1 MSARAK
7 AAPAPAVVGSRSTEV
22 RACAEACGLNR
33 IGVRFAAAIA
43 ALPGERCF
51 LVASGGCAAALAA
64 AARGEPH
71 LVPLGRPL
79 PYALGLALARPGRR
93 VLAFLGD
100 GEAAG
105 PGLGHL
111 LHAARRG
118 DPVRAVVVNN
128 EVLGGAGGFP
138 SGATPRGRRTEATP
152 EGSSGHGVDLA
163 RLALEAGAAWVGR
176 ETVTA
181 GDALDRLF
189 EEFLQAPAF
198 SLLEVRAPCYPAVGR
213 WNGHES
219 PEAMHAALDRRA
231 IRDGEP
237 DARREDDRF
246 RVGRLWPGPS
256 PAGVAAA
263 RERGGR

>member
-1 MSARAK
+1 VSARPNTSP
-7 AAPAPAVVGSRSTEV
+7 AAPRSGALPAEARV
-22 RACAEACGLNR
+22 CAAACGLGR

-43 ALPGERCF
+43 ALRGEPCL
-51 LVASGGCAAALAA
+51 LVASGGCAATLAA
-64 AARGEPH
+64 QAKGEPH
-71 LVPLGRPL
+71 LVPQGRPL

-118 DPVRAVVVNN
+118 DPVRAIVVNN

-152 EGSSGHGVDLA
+152 EGSAGRGVDLA

-176 ETVTA
+176 ETVSA
-181 GDALDRLF
+181 GTALDRLF
-189 EEFLQAPAF
+189 EEFLEAPVF
-198 SLLEVRAPCYPAVGR
+198 SLLEVLAPCYPAVGR

-219 PEAMHAALDRRA
+219 PEAMHAALERRA
-231 IRDGEP
+231 IRQGGA
-237 DARREDDRF
+237 DARPEDDRF
-246 RVGRLWPGPS
+246 PVGRLWPADPS
-256 PAGVAAA
+256 RAVAA
-263 RERGGR
+263 REGNGR

>member
-1 MSARAK
+1 VSVRSK
-7 AAPAPAVVGSRSTEV
+7 AGPAAAGRGT
-22 RACAEACGLNR
+22 AAEARVCAPTCGLDQV
-33 IGVRFAAAIA
+33 GVRFAAEIA
-43 ALPGERCF
+43 TLPGEPCL
-51 LVASGGCAAALAA
+51 LVASGGCAATLALEVP
-64 AARGEPH
+64 GESRV
-71 LVPLGRPL
+71 VPLGRPL
-79 PYALGLALARPGRR
+79 PYALGLALARPGRV

-138 SGATPRGRRTEATP
+138 SAATPRGRRTEATP
-152 EGSSGHGVDLA
+152 QGSTARGVDLA
-163 RLALEAGAAWVGR
+163 RLAIEAGAAWVGR

-181 GDALDRLF
+181 GAALDRLF
-189 EEFLQAPAF
+189 AEFLRAPAF
-198 SLLEVRAPCYPAVGR
+198 ALLEVRAPCYPAVGR

-219 PEAMHAALDRRA
+219 PEAMHAALERRA
-231 IRDGEP
+231 IRDGEDG

-246 RVGRLWPGPS
+246 RVGRLWPDAPL
-256 PAGVAAA
+256 PVAANS
-263 RERGGR
+263 GRDVR

>member
-1 MSARAK
+1 MSARSNV
-7 AAPAPAVVGSRSTEV
+7 APAPVGRGPRSEGRV
-22 RACAEACGLNR
+22 CAEACGLGR

-51 LVASGGCAAALAA
+51 LVASGGCAATLAA
-64 AARGEPH
+64 AARGEAH

-79 PYALGLALARPGRR
+79 PYALGLALAKPERR

-118 DPVRAVVVNN
+118 DPVRAIVVNN

-152 EGSSGHGVDLA
+152 EGSAGRGVDLA

-181 GDALDRLF
+181 GAALDRLF
-189 EEFLQAPAF
+189 EEFLRAPAF
-198 SLLEVRAPCYPAVGR
+198 ALLEVRAPCYPAVGR

-219 PEAMHAALDRRA
+219 AEEMHAALDRRA
-231 IRDGEP
+231 IRDGGS

-246 RVGRLWPGPS
+246 RVGRLWPAAPH
-256 PAGVAAA
+256 AAA
-263 RERGGR
+263 APERVGR